1 MAEIRLGS
9 LNYIVLMGRVTHD
22 PELKY
27 TPKGNA
33 VCNFGIAVNRRWKDK
48 ETGEWKDDPS
58 SFRVQTWSK
67 TAERCGEVM
76 KKGSAVLIEGRLR
89 SRSWNTQDGEK
100 RNVVE
105 VVATRVQILD
115 KLVPETE
122 VAPESAPDENVDIPK
137 DQLDDIP
144 F

>member
-9 LNYIVLMGRVTHD
+9 LNYVALMGRVTQE

-27 TPKGNA
+27 TPKGTP
-33 VCNFGIAVNRRWKDK
+33 VCNFNIAVNRRWKDN
-48 ETGEWKDDPS
+48 TTNEWKEETS
-58 SFRVQTWSK
+58 FFRVT
-67 TAERCGEVM
+67 TLGRAAERCGEVL

-89 SRSWNTQDGEK
+89 SRSWNTPNGEK
-100 RNVVE
+100 RNIIEIV
-105 VVATRVQILD
+105 TFRVQILD
-115 KLVPETE
+115 KL
-122 VAPESAPDENVDIPK
+122 APEAEITPEPEIDEGVDIPK

>member
-1 MAEIRLGS
+1 MAEIRLGF
-9 LNYIVLMGRVTHD
+9 LNYVALIGRATHD

-58 SFRVQTWSK
+58 FFRVTAFGL
-67 TAERCGEVM
+67 TAERCGELL

-100 RNVVE
+100 RNIVE
-105 VVATRVQILD
+105 IVGFRVQILD
-115 KLVPETE
+115 KLTPDAE
-122 VAPESAPDENVDIPK
+122 VVPESAPDENVDIPK